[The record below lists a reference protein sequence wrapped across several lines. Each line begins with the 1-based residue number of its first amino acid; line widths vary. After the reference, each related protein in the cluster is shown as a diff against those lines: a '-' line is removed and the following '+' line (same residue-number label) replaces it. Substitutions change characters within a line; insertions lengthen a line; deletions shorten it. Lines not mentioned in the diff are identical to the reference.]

1 MPVAETASTFNENII
16 MNAAI
21 DEAEGET
28 KLALIETQL
37 QDLTQIM
44 CDIYSRFLFEKKVF
58 EKRKEG
64 FLFPDE
70 LEAMML
76 DAQKQAYGDGLDE
89 QYLHPYMWINKSHYY
104 SSALSFYNF
113 PYAFGGLFARGLI
126 VKYHEMKDAFVPKY
140 RELLHATTV
149 SDVEDLSLIHI
160 YISMDAT
167 SYLGICI
174 RIGNFQ
180 GIVFLHRKALW
191 FAAALSAMY
200 PITEP
205 GVTYDFLLLF
215 GLQSHRKQRSYY
227 YDQTNALYI
236 GMVSGGD
243 EMLHFLYLKE
253 MILTLYNALCIQKH
267 DLPIHASMVHIAY
280 SQQQQN
286 LVFAGMTHSGKSEL
300 LDAILKSCHT
310 RKIAAS
316 AYYDDSGILHYLDNA
331 IVSTGSEVSACKD
344 ISYVKKQQLFAHYA
358 SGIFLK
364 EEDTIRYQITPLT
377 TYESSLQFYPVHA
390 LFYLNAK
397 AKFQGWRKV
406 ESLDDAIA
414 LFLGHHDKEDFFC
427 QTLAA
432 YDHQVKSQELIHE
445 FLTILYTQNVGIY
458 ELSTKGTP
466 YQKQFL
472 FERLANAILDE
483 ILDGK

>member
-1 MPVAETASTFNENII
+1 MLFALEFDEEVSARSYLKELLKCYPYDIEETMVLSLLTKNPFPYRPLLIFLQYFSAIGKIHIITKPDVPSPSLQHLWEN
-16 MNAAI
+16 M
-21 DEAEGET
+21 
-28 KLALIETQL
+28 
-37 QDLTQIM
+37 
-44 CDIYSRFLFEKKVF
+44 SRLVQQSGSILPMHQFAFDATYQVKKHP
-58 EKRKEG
+58 
-64 FLFPDE
+64 LS
-70 LEAMML
+70 
-76 DAQKQAYGDGLDE
+76 
-89 QYLHPYMWINKSHYY
+89 HPYAHLPLSHIPFLSEVQLHSVPVIAMAKHSHQYPIRKSDTF
-104 SSALSFYNF
+104 L
-113 PYAFGGLFARGLI
+113 
-126 VKYHEMKDAFVPKY
+126 Y
-140 RELLHATTV
+140 R
-149 SDVEDLSLIHI
+149 D
-160 YISMDAT
+160 ISMDAA